1 VFLGANDGAMHAV
14 DAAFWDTSTN
24 RYDTGTG
31 KELFAWLPRETMPTL
46 DDIAFGL
53 DQRWTVDGP
62 PTVADVYIDP
72 ISTDSGG
79 TFPLASDREWRTLL
93 LFGERQGG
101 RSITVLDVTT
111 PDPYDD
117 GLPLSGANRMPG
129 CLDGAASGCSGEWP
143 SLRFELKDTS
153 DEDGNLQPDMGYT
166 WSKPL
171 VGFLKVEDGPDDG
184 TDPDDVS
191 VAIFGGGYDRATLT
205 GNWIYIV
212 NLETGAILF
221 KQNVIGKAAGQVAAT
236 DLNLDGYFE
245 RVYWGTTDG
254 KIWRMD
260 VETPGIDSDNDG
272 RVDSWSPYVLFNAG
286 SSADPGQGPGTTNQP
301 FFLEPKLVPI
311 TFDASGYPVLAIA
324 IGTGNRDNLFFETSE
339 YNRFYLVVDRND
351 GVTVTEANLQAVAAD
366 AAVTTSNYLNDP
378 NLRGWYLVLSDGYE
392 KTNTTALVVDQ
403 YVIFSTFA
411 PSEVEVYPPDSGLCR
426 VRGNAKTY
434 VVYLWNANPVGDS
447 RYVEHTGVEGR
458 PPVLATDP
466 VLYTGADGRVHIL
479 QSLDDLQLTE
489 PVESWAIPLRVFS
502 WKED

>member
-1 VFLGANDGAMHAV
+1 
-14 DAAFWDTSTN
+14 
-24 RYDTGTG
+24 
-31 KELFAWLPRETMPTL
+31 
-46 DDIAFGL
+46 
-53 DQRWTVDGP
+53 
-62 PTVADVYIDP
+62 
-72 ISTDSGG
+72 
-79 TFPLASDREWRTLL
+79 
-93 LFGERQGG
+93 
-101 RSITVLDVTT
+101 
-111 PDPYDD
+111 
-117 GLPLSGANRMPG
+117 
-129 CLDGAASGCSGEWP
+129 
-143 SLRFELKDTS
+143 
-153 DEDGNLQPDMGYT
+153 
-166 WSKPL
+166 
-171 VGFLKVEDGPDDG
+171 
-184 TDPDDVS
+184 
-191 VAIFGGGYDRATLT
+191 
-205 GNWIYIV
+205 
-212 NLETGAILF
+212 
-221 KQNVIGKAAGQVAAT
+221 
-236 DLNLDGYFE
+236 
-245 RVYWGTTDG
+245 
-254 KIWRMD
+254 MD